1 VKRREFIAAL
11 GGAAAWPAVA
21 RAQQG
26 ERKKRIVVLS
36 AFADSDTDGQAQLQV
51 FRDGLSEL
59 GWIEDRNVH
68 IETLWRA
75 GSSERASAFVSGLV
89 QNPPDIVIAGTL
101 QVFLAMRRD
110 ASTIPMVFTNL
121 PDPVAMGFVKN
132 LAKPDGSFTGF
143 TAYEFSTAGKWL
155 EVLKELAPRVSRVA
169 MTLANASQPVGEN
182 FYRAMQGAGRSL
194 GVETT
199 AIRVNSVSDVEVG
212 ISAFAGQANGG
223 LVMAA
228 DAGLG
233 QRALVIELAA
243 RYRFPAIYPLR
254 QIIEEG
260 GLAFYGIDFRD
271 LYRGVAIYVDRIL
284 RGARPAALPIQ
295 APTKFQLVINM
306 QVAKALGL
314 DIPPSHGPMKRS
326 KFASIAV

>member
-182 FYRAMQGAGRSL
+182 FYRAMQDAARSL

-199 AIRVNSVSDVEVG
+199 AIRANSVSDVEVG

-271 LYRGVAIYVDRIL
+271 QYRGAAIYVDRIL
-284 RGARPAALPIQ
+284 RGAKPAALPIQ

-314 DIPPSHGPMKRS
+314 DVPPSLLAR
-326 KFASIAV
+326 ADEVIE